1 MEKQFDEKQSLA
13 TISEMIQNARER
25 IMDDGIWYLLW
36 GYLVFAAAISH
47 YILMEFVHWDY
58 AWLPWPV
65 FMVLGGIISA
75 FIAHKKASGAPYTT
89 FFDTVMISLWSA
101 FLIVLLMILA
111 FAGLG
116 KINHLAAYPLI
127 MIIYGFGTWVS
138 GGILKFI
145 PLIVGGVICWI
156 IAGIA
161 FYYPFN
167 IQILLLALSIVIA
180 YIIPGHMLKFK
191 ASKNV

>member
-13 TISEMIQNARER
+13 TIGEMIQNARER
-25 IMDDGIWYLLW
+25 IVDDGYWYLLW
-36 GYLVFAAAISH
+36 GYLVFVAAISN
-47 YILMEFVHWDY
+47 YVLMEFVHWEY

-65 FMVLGGIISA
+65 LMILGGVLSA
-75 FIAHKKASGAPYTT
+75 FTGYRHASAARHKT

-111 FAGLG
+111 FTALG
-116 KINHLAAYPLI
+116 QIDPLAAYPLI

-138 GGILKFI
+138 GGVLKYA

-161 FYYPFN
+161 FYFPFN
-167 IQILLLALSIVIA
+167 IQVLLLALSILIA

>member
-13 TISEMIQNARER
+13 IIGEMIQNARER
-25 IMDDGIWYLLW
+25 IVDDGYWYLLW
-36 GYLVFAAAISH
+36 GYLVFVAAITH
-47 YILMEFVHWDY
+47 YILLEFVQWEF

-65 FMVLGGIISA
+65 LMMLGGVLSA
-75 FIAHKKASGAPYTT
+75 FNAHKSASAARHKT

-101 FLIVLLMILA
+101 FLIVLFMILA
-111 FAGLG
+111 FTALG
-116 KINHLAAYPLI
+116 QINHLAAYPLI

-138 GGILKFI
+138 GGVLKYI
-145 PLIVGGVICWI
+145 PLIIGGVICWI
-156 IAGIA
+156 LAGIA
-161 FYYPFN
+161 FYFPFN
-167 IQILLLALSIVIA
+167 IQILLLALSILIA